1 MWQKWLDFVDNK
13 LIAMIYEK
21 SKVSFRYLEVRKTKE
36 IACMLLE
43 TFGIEVKKV
52 YNEEEAVEDVRITPP
67 GHCNECKCI

>member
-1 MWQKWLDFVDNK
+1 MDFTGKRVFVVEDNA
-13 LIAMIYEK
+13 LNM
-21 SKVSFRYLEVRKTKE
+21 E